1 MNPQQRAE
9 PAPHK
14 QLALRKVL
22 LLLLLPCLLAALFC
36 LLVLP
41 HSHWEPAVTRRLW
54 RVHLLHNSL

>member
-22 LLLLLPCLLAALFC
+22 LLLLLPCLLD
-36 LLVLP
+36 LLACVASL
-41 HSHWEPAVTRRLW
+41 SLGTAVTRRLW